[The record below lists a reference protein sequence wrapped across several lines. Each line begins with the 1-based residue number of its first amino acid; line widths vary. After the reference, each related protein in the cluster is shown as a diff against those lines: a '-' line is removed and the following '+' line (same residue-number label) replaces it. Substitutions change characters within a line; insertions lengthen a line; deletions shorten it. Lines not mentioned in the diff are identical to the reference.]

1 MNNLLSNSWGA
12 QVSQVLPN
20 YQKALIFGGWG
31 AAGGVVATFLGEMI
45 NPDFRR
51 ASAMQLIFFTATLFA
66 IIGGCI
72 GLAIVAGYAN
82 YMKRGFQVA
91 DSINGGALPGLIAGA
106 VAGALAEF
114 LFGALGRG
122 DFVRVLC
129 WGVAGGLLGLG
140 LSYRIQNLGLWR
152 GLGGGAVGG
161 LLGGALFVTLGRI
174 FQMSGTTGRLAG
186 FAAIGFCIGIMLV
199 IAEAMFREAW
209 LEVRYGP
216 KETRNVSLGAEPVS
230 VGGDINRCN
239 VYARNTEGVAY
250 RYRLDQGKITCE
262 DVAKGQTSTIHPGHS
277 QTVGNLVVTV
287 MGSASSASS
296 AAPMTAPPPA
306 AARLAGGL
314 VLRLS
319 TGKTISLT
327 SGITIS
333 ATDIP
338 GIQSATGLAVAE
350 VSTNPNDPS
359 ILGLKNLS
367 RNPWTATLAN
377 RDQVQV
383 APGRNVRIASGTKI
397 SFGSVNGDIEL
408 A

>member
-1 MNNLLSNSWGA
+1 MNSLSSSSWGA
-12 QVSQVLPN
+12 QLSQVVPN
-20 YQKALIFGGWG
+20 YQKALIFGAWG
-31 AAGGVVATFLGEMI
+31 AAGGAVAALLGEMI
-45 NPDFRR
+45 QPDFRGG
-51 ASAMQLIFFTATLFA
+51 SAAQLIFFTATLFS

-72 GLAIVAGYAN
+72 GLAIMIGYAN
-82 YMKRGFQVA
+82 YMKRGFQISE
-91 DSINGGALPGLIAGA
+91 SINGGALPGLIAGA

-122 DFVRVLC
+122 DIVRVLC
-129 WGVAGGLLGLG
+129 WGVAGSLLGLG

-152 GLGGGAVGG
+152 GLGGGGVGG
-161 LLGGALFVTLGRI
+161 LVGGILFVTLGRLM
-174 FQMSGTTGRLAG
+174 QMGGSAGRLAG

-216 KETRNVSLGAEPVS
+216 KETRNVSLGIQPVS
-230 VGGDINRCN
+230 VGGDVNRCA
-239 VYARNTEGVAY
+239 VYARNTEGIAY
-250 RYRLDQGKITCE
+250 RYKLDQGKITFE
-262 DVAKGQTSTIHPGHS
+262 DVPRGQTTTILPGHS

-287 MGSASSASS
+287 MAAGSSARVQV
-296 AAPMTAPPPA
+296 ATPQPA
-306 AARLAGGL
+306 AVLSKARF
-314 VLRLS
+314 VMRLS
-319 TGKTISLT
+319 TGKTVSL
-327 SGITIS
+327 SNGITLSAADIS
-333 ATDIP
+333 
-338 GIQSATGLAVAE
+338 GLQAVSGTTVAE

-383 APGRNVRIASGTKI
+383 APGRNVRIASGTQI
-397 SFGSVNGDIEL
+397 SFGSVSAEIEI